1 LSADIQEK
9 LVSTIFAFNL
19 GAVIDNVGIFGD
31 VFGEDGSFAATG
43 CADEGEVTMSV
54 FVQEFIDGGKD
65 KFTTN
70 KVLAFFCNDWLKF

>member
-1 LSADIQEK
+1 
-9 LVSTIFAFNL
+9 
-19 GAVIDNVGIFGD
+19 VGIFGY

-43 CADEGEVTMSV
+43 CAKNGEVTMSV

-70 KVLAFFCNDWLKF
+70 NVLAFF